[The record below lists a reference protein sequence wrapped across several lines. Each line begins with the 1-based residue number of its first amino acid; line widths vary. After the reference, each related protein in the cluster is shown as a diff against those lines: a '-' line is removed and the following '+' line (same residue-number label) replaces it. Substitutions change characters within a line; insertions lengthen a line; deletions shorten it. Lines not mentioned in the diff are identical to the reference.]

1 MGERGTRLDE
11 RRPGY
16 GLGLS
21 ILAQLI
27 ARYSG
32 HSHFARSPLGGLHV
46 KIDLPLAGEM
56 AN

>member
-1 MGERGTRLDE
+1 DE

-32 HSHFARSPLGGLHV
+32 HSYFERSPLGGLRV
-46 KIDLPLAGEM
+46 TIILPLAGEV